1 MARRVFE
8 RLCINRLNGV
18 NGLPEKTR
26 QLHMYQLPVGG
37 GWERPLIV

>member
-8 RLCINRLNGV
+8 RLRINLLTRV
-18 NGLPEKTR
+18 NGHPEKTR
-26 QLHMYQLPVGG
+26 QLHICQLPVGG